1 MLMLVLSRKLCER
14 IVVPQ
19 CQLSVAI
26 IGIQGSTVRLGI
38 SAPPE
43 VAVHR
48 EELWR
53 EIHAKG
59 ADVAEAETTS
69 ESLDALAAELS
80 DAAYQVALRNGPVDS
95 WIDLE
100 LGLWRALSTK
110 VKNANRKITRPPWT
124 PELEAIAD
132 QPVCLPR

>member
-1 MLMLVLSRKLCER
+1 MLVLSRKLREK

-26 IGIQGSTVRLGI
+26 VGIQGSTVRLGI

-53 EIHAKG
+53 EIHAIG
-59 ADVAEAETTS
+59 ADVGEAETTS
-69 ESLDALAAELS
+69 DSLDAFAAELS

-110 VKNANRKITRPPWT
+110 VKNATRRITRAPRR
-124 PELEAIAD
+124 PEIEAIAD

>member
-1 MLMLVLSRKLCER
+1 MLVLSRKLCEK

-19 CQLSVAI
+19 CQLSVTI
-26 IGIQGSTVRLGI
+26 IGIQGNSVRLGI

-53 EIHAKG
+53 KIHAEG
-59 ADVAEAETTS
+59 SDVAEAEPTPDF
-69 ESLDALAAELS
+69 LDAFAAVLS
-80 DAAYQVALRNGPVDS
+80 DAAYQIALRHGPVDS

-100 LGLWRALSTK
+100 LGLWRTLATTS
-110 VKNANRKITRPPWT
+110 KNWSRRITHPLQKSEPQ
-124 PELEAIAD
+124 PSDA
-132 QPVCLPR
+132 QPVGLPR

>member
-1 MLMLVLSRKLCER
+1 MLVLSRKLCEK

-19 CQLSVAI
+19 CQLSVTV
-26 IGIQGSTVRLGI
+26 IGIQGSSVRLGI

-59 ADVAEAETTS
+59 ADVAEAETAS
-69 ESLDALAAELS
+69 ESLDAFAAELS
-80 DAAYQVALRNGPVDS
+80 DAAYQVALRHGLANS

-100 LGLWRALSTK
+100 LGLWTALSTK
-110 VKNANRKITRPPWT
+110 VKHASRSSMKRLPA
-124 PELEAIAD
+124 AIDFGDMAFAE
-132 QPVCLPR
+132 R

>member
-1 MLMLVLSRKLCER
+1 MLVLSRKLCEK

-53 EIHAKG
+53 EIRAEG
-59 ADVAEAETTS
+59 ADVAEAETAS
-69 ESLDALAAELS
+69 ESLDAFAAELS
-80 DAAYQVALRNGPVDS
+80 DAAYQVALRHGLANS

-100 LGLWRALSTK
+100 LGLWTALSTK
-110 VKNANRKITRPPWT
+110 VKHASRSSMKRVPA
-124 PELEAIAD
+124 AIDSGDMA
-132 QPVCLPR
+132 LAER